1 MISLSL
7 EWKDDKFTGDR
18 EISKHTCNCTTIQMI
33 NILPL
38 TKKNYK
44 YKLYFDTCNQVIF
57 LHTPFI
63 PWNLSYEI
71 IQFEVNKNVFFTS
84 NEIIDG
90 KWIDAR
96 AITMYTGIFVIKL
109 EYHNKL

>member
-1 MISLSL
+1 MTNSLVTEKLVSIHAIAQL
-7 EWKDDKFTGDR
+7 YKWLIFCPWQKK
-18 EISKHTCNCTTIQMI
+18 IQV
-33 NILPL
+33 LAL
-38 TKKNYK
+38 FWYLQSSHVFAHSF
-44 YKLYFDTCNQVIF
+44 Y
-57 LHTPFI
+57 